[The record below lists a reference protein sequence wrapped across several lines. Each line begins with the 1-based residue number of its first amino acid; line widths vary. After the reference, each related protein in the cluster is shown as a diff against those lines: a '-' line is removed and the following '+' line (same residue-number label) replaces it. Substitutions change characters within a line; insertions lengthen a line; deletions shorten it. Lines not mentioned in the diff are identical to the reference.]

1 MSSSK
6 KYPFNELGQFEKIR
20 ILVVSGTLFV
30 HNNFG

>member
-6 KYPFNELGQFEKIR
+6 KYPFSELGQFEKIG
-20 ILVVSGTLFV
+20 ILVVSGTLFF